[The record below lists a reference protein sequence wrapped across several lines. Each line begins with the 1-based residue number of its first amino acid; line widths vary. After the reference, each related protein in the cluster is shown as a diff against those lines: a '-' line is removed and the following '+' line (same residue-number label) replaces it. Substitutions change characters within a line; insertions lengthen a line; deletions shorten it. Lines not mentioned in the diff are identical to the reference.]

1 MNEHSREVCMLEC
14 LDACIVY
21 YLTCLSFQI
30 KSNIKSLLCLIFY
43 PHSDKYSRGR
53 GIVLLQHPIP
63 LANVRVV
70 FFQQYFSYIAAV
82 SFIAVRNWRKP
93 PNYRPVAI
101 HWQTLRGIL
110 CEDCI
115 QWFHIKCIDL
125 PVSEYNKLS
134 TSSDSWYCNPCT
146 LPNFTDSF
154 FDLDLSEESNT
165 PNHDYVPSSSE
176 ETSGVNKNNCTRFK
190 ELRDA
195 RNYTQE
201 TL

>member
-1 MNEHSREVCMLEC
+1 LNPRYDLHNNNGGHVKNVKNVEKS
-14 LDACIVY
+14 
-21 YLTCLSFQI
+21 I
-30 KSNIKSLLCLIFY
+30 KITKMQSLYGCLI
-43 PHSDKYSRGR
+43 
-53 GIVLLQHPIP
+53 LL
-63 LANVRVV
+63 L
-70 FFQQYFSYIAAV
+70 SGDV
-82 SFIAVRNWRKP
+82 SINTGPTKFPCGVCSKAVRKN
-93 PNYRPVAI
+93 
-101 HWQTLRGIL
+101 QRGIL

-125 PVSEYNKLS
+125 PVSEYNKLP
-134 TSSDSWYCNPCT
+134 TSLDSWYCNPCT

-195 RNYTQE
+195 RKLHPRNFITAYLNVNSIRYKLDEIRELLTD
-201 TL
+201 

>member
-1 MNEHSREVCMLEC
+1 LVIFLLFSTFFTF
-14 LDACIVY
+14 
-21 YLTCLSFQI
+21 LTWPPL
-30 KSNIKSLLCLIFY
+30 LLCRSYRGFNESIAMSF
-43 PHSDKYSRGR
+43 KYTY
-53 GIVLLQHPIP
+53 
-63 LANVRVV
+63 
-70 FFQQYFSYIAAV
+70 FFPTKFPCGVCSK
-82 SFIAVRNWRKP
+82 AVRK
-93 PNYRPVAI
+93 I
-101 HWQTLRGIL
+101 QRGIL

-134 TSSDSWYCNPCT
+134 TSDSWYCNPCT

-195 RNYTQE
+195 RKLHPRNFITAYLNVNQIVIE
-201 TL
+201 CCIKFCLCYKQ